1 MSNPI
6 KDFSLKFIDM
16 MVGVVLGLGL
26 QWWPNL
32 QEIWQY
38 LAFIFVYL
46 FLIDYWIDYGPSLK
60 KFPPKKEIDVILD
73 VILVFFMFF
82 CIYSTLLTIW
92 SFLISFTLLFIFD
105 FFWLLSSK
113 SEYRPVGDDKI
124 FVDTWMFIDLAS
136 AFFTG
141 VVFLLG
147 KFFFLSPLIILIFFI
162 VLIFLLRI
170 LAIWKYKKVYFS

>member
-1 MSNPI
+1 MPNPI

-32 QEIWQY
+32 QEPWQFI
-38 LAFIFVYL
+38 AFIFVYL

-92 SFLISFTLLFIFD
+92 NFLISFALLFIFD

-113 SEYRPVGDDKI
+113 MEYHPVGKDKI
-124 FVDTWMFIDLAS
+124 FVDIWMLIDLLCF
-136 AFFTG
+136 FFTL
-141 VVFLLG
+141 VIFLLG
-147 KFFFLSPLIILIFFI
+147 KYFAVSSLNVLIIFIILNIF
-162 VLIFLLRI
+162 LRI